1 MDKGKVADGAERESR
16 RAAICFS
23 SANVVNC
30 SESCPSAL
38 WPPIRGLKGLSIG
51 LMGDSAPS
59 SESGDSAG
67 GEQEEDNERE
77 VEEGTLEPE

>member
-1 MDKGKVADGAERESR
+1 MLKIKIHILQTKLWFVYHMAKAPRPAMDKGKVADGAERESR

-38 WPPIRGLKGLSIG
+38 
-51 LMGDSAPS
+51 
-59 SESGDSAG
+59 
-67 GEQEEDNERE
+67 
-77 VEEGTLEPE
+77 

>member
-1 MDKGKVADGAERESR
+1 
-16 RAAICFS
+16 
-23 SANVVNC
+23 
-30 SESCPSAL
+30 
-38 WPPIRGLKGLSIG
+38 
-51 LMGDSAPS
+51 MGDRAPS